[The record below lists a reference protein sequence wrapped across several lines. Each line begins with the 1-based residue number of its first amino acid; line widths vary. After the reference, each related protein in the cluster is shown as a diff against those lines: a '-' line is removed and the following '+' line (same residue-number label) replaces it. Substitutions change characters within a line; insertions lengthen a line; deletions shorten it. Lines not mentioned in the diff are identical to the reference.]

1 MSSSNPSQ
9 RELSQ
14 QNDADLTNNLR
25 DQILQDMLKLHEV
38 DWRRQQTISN
48 LNEIRKRSLK
58 NKKQKDQ
65 ELKRENEINAI
76 RMQPYIQK
84 MQAGMK
90 KDILLLR
97 EKEPQWKRLYTSVEQ
112 LKNTINQKKVSLNL
126 IKDDKLHLELLTSTM
141 PGIQDPV
148 VENTLQLA
156 NNRLTSAYLLRCKVL
171 KEQLEKKEKS
181 NKYFRDLGRLLRDV
195 LDAKVAAKVTDGSN
209 NDEDQASLIARAQ
222 NELDGAAKEKANAD
236 VPKNTEMMKMVYQ
249 KLKNVIGI
257 RRDTVKVR
265 SFRHALSR
273 QSGGGDATPTGMI
286 STWSYDSTTDKYTY
300 PQGHSGTGVLTG
312 LILGAVD
319 CQEMKRYDLGNGTT
333 FVGRKSP
340 TTDVSSDSSSGN
352 VGSSDCSL
360 LWKFAIDSN
369 SASTITLLRVRASS
383 STVGKER
390 VQWSIKGG
398 TNNSENQEDSND
410 NGGLTVSSTY
420 IPKTICRK
428 IGSNSYVDV
437 SKHAVGWNWFE
448 LEATV
453 PRSTEKDVH
462 FEDVQLFRS
471 TSSSKVKPQLSIQ
484 LGLSLCNDE
493 NDTNKGTGSKQ
504 EIEAVLKECEENNIG
519 KLGNDAALLMERGKG
534 ILAKL
539 EEMITTGAENK

>member
-84 MQAGMK
+84 IQAGMK

-171 KEQLEKKEKS
+171 KEQLEKKENS
-181 NKYFRDLGRLLRDV
+181 NKYFRD
-195 LDAKVAAKVTDGSN
+195 
-209 NDEDQASLIARAQ
+209 
-222 NELDGAAKEKANAD
+222 
-236 VPKNTEMMKMVYQ
+236 
-249 KLKNVIGI
+249 
-257 RRDTVKVR
+257 
-265 SFRHALSR
+265 
-273 QSGGGDATPTGMI
+273 
-286 STWSYDSTTDKYTY
+286 
-300 PQGHSGTGVLTG
+300 
-312 LILGAVD
+312 
-319 CQEMKRYDLGNGTT
+319 
-333 FVGRKSP
+333 
-340 TTDVSSDSSSGN
+340 
-352 VGSSDCSL
+352 
-360 LWKFAIDSN
+360 
-369 SASTITLLRVRASS
+369 
-383 STVGKER
+383 
-390 VQWSIKGG
+390 
-398 TNNSENQEDSND
+398 
-410 NGGLTVSSTY
+410 
-420 IPKTICRK
+420 
-428 IGSNSYVDV
+428 
-437 SKHAVGWNWFE
+437 
-448 LEATV
+448 
-453 PRSTEKDVH
+453 
-462 FEDVQLFRS
+462 
-471 TSSSKVKPQLSIQ
+471 
-484 LGLSLCNDE
+484 
-493 NDTNKGTGSKQ
+493 
-504 EIEAVLKECEENNIG
+504 
-519 KLGNDAALLMERGKG
+519 
-534 ILAKL
+534 
-539 EEMITTGAENK
+539 